1 MTQASI
7 KYKTVPSL
15 SENSLMYLSGQSHL
29 YPSKSTIILTF
40 FFCQGLVLPILELHV
55 RKSLHFCIKL
65 LSLNIL
71 IYIVIHDVAC
81 ISS

>member
-29 YPSKSTIILTF
+29 HPLKVNHYTDFVFLPRISFTYSGTACKEKSTFLYKASFT
-40 FFCQGLVLPILELHV
+40 
-55 RKSLHFCIKL
+55 
-65 LSLNIL
+65 
-71 IYIVIHDVAC
+71 
-81 ISS
+81 